1 MTAGRRHWFL
11 PETPRVL
18 DMLCAQAD
26 ATVEGMHAL
35 AAWADGDSAAADEV
49 RSAEHRADERKRDLR
64 RALTVA
70 FTTPIDAE
78 DLYTMSERL
87 DAVLNGAK
95 DAVREAEVM
104 SLEPDRPL
112 AEMSGLLATGV
123 DHLAGAFRSLRMSP
137 KERGEAAT
145 DAADLAVKSQRRL
158 ERVYRSAMSALVQE
172 SDLRM
177 VMGRRELYRR
187 FSRISEVLVETADRI
202 WYALIK
208 EG

>member
-1 MTAGRRHWFL
+1 MTAERRHWFL

-26 ATVEGMHAL
+26 TTVEGMHAL
-35 AAWADGDSAAADEV
+35 AAWAGGDSAAADEV

-64 RALTVA
+64 KALTIA

-95 DAVREAEVM
+95 DTVREAEVM

-112 AEMSGLLATGV
+112 AEMSELLATGV
-123 DHLAGAFRSLRMSP
+123 DHLAEAFRSLRMSP
-137 KERGEAAT
+137 KERGDAAT
-145 DAADLAVKSQRRL
+145 DAADLAVKTQRQL
-158 ERVYRSAMSALVQE
+158 ERVYRAAMSALVRE

-177 VMGRRELYRR
+177 VMARRELYRR